1 MAKTI
6 KFYMICDD
14 HPVRTIDDLREHF
27 GMEDVLDYYK
37 RGIFQR
43 WLKVRGYEAEL
54 EAVNQIDSKDDSEA
68 LTKLIQIFD
77 VEKDP
82 AKIAEFIGILKYNEE
97 KAKAAAEKK
106 KKEEEEKARAVI
118 EKTENVEEERSNAE
132 EQKMNKDGQNANA
145 VRDMNQYLSLVDTIL
160 ENSTNKA
167 VIKNA
172 VKEIAENYRHVFK
185 QDYVNLFYL
194 LYECAPMAIFVM
206 LSFGVMREKYLSDD
220 AMRSPKLPENTLG
233 IDSSILLSKKLQE
246 AKDKRSNNTYM
257 GPVADSVANL
267 VGILSKSTQRSLLDM
282 HLTGFNDLRNKR
294 TPFKTLL
301 NEITKVNRLKDI
313 LTKDLKEFS
322 ENTLFN
328 WRKLEP
334 KGKKCM
340 VLKLAVGDHVC
351 PSGQKDANKIL
362 NASDCNDKFIL
373 LDGIDIRSRSYAST
387 YYMEV

>member
-27 GMEDVLDYYK
+27 GMEDVLDYYR
-37 RGIFQR
+37 RGILQR
-43 WLKVRGYEAEL
+43 WLKVRGYDAEL
-54 EAVNQIDSKDDSEA
+54 EAVKQMNATGDAEA

-82 AKIAEFIGILKYNEE
+82 AEIAELIEILKYNEE
-97 KAKAAAEKK
+97 KAKAAEEKK
-106 KKEEEEKARAVI
+106 KKEEEEKARAAI
-118 EKTENVEEERSNAE
+118 EKTENVEEERNNAE

-145 VRDMNQYLSLVDTIL
+145 VRDMNQYLRLVDTIL

-167 VIKNA
+167 VIKSA
-172 VKEIAENYRHVFK
+172 VKEIAEKYRHVFE

-206 LSFGVMREKYLSDD
+206 LSFDVMREKYLSDN
-220 AMRSPKLPENTLG
+220 SKLSPENTLG
-233 IDSSILLSKKLQE
+233 IDSSQLLRKKWE
-246 AKDKRSNNTYM
+246 R
-257 GPVADSVANL
+257 
-267 VGILSKSTQRSLLDM
+267 
-282 HLTGFNDLRNKR
+282 LTGTYTQSNSSPKTPLFLPCILFGNSDKAKLEGQLTGLNNLKRNR
-294 TPFKTLL
+294 TAFKTVLDNITQERRL
-301 NEITKVNRLKDI
+301 MEILP
-313 LTKDLKEFS
+313 KDLKEFS
-322 ENTLFN
+322 ENTSFH
-328 WRKLEP
+328 WRRLEN
-334 KGKKCM
+334 KEKKCM
-340 VLKLAVGDHVC
+340 VLKIAVGDHVC
-351 PSGQKDANKIL
+351 PSGQRDANKIL

>member
-37 RGIFQR
+37 RGILQR

-82 AKIAEFIGILKYNEE
+82 AEIAEFIGILKYNED
-97 KAKAAAEKK
+97 KAKAAEEK
-106 KKEEEEKARAVI
+106 KKEEEKN
-118 EKTENVEEERSNAE
+118 KAE
-132 EQKMNKDGQNANA
+132 EHKRNKDEKNANDSDGDTK
-145 VRDMNQYLSLVDTIL
+145 RYLRLVNTIL
-160 ENSTNKA
+160 DNSTNKD
-167 VIKNA
+167 VIKSA
-172 VKEIAENYRHVFK
+172 VKEIAEKYRHVFE

-220 AMRSPKLPENTLG
+220 ARRSLKLPENTLG

-246 AKDKRSNNTYM
+246 AKDKRSNNTYL
-257 GPVADSVANL
+257 GPVADGMANL

-322 ENTLFN
+322 ENTSFK
-328 WRKLEP
+328 WRTLEP
-334 KGKKCM
+334 KEEKCM
-340 VLKLAVGDHVC
+340 VLKIAVGDHVC
-351 PSGQKDANKIL
+351 PSGQRDANKIL

>member
-54 EAVNQIDSKDDSEA
+54 EAVNQMNAADDAEA
-68 LTKLIQIFD
+68 LTKLIRIFD

-82 AKIAEFIGILKYNEE
+82 AEIAEFIKILKYNEE
-97 KAKAAAEKK
+97 KAKAAEEKK
-106 KKEEEEKARAVI
+106 KKEEEEKI
-118 EKTENVEEERSNAE
+118 KAE
-132 EQKMNKDGQNANA
+132 EQKKNKDGQNANA
-145 VRDMNQYLSLVDTIL
+145 SDSDKARYLGLVNTIL

-167 VIKNA
+167 VIKSA
-172 VKEIAENYRHVFK
+172 VKEIAENYRHIFE
-185 QDYVNLFYL
+185 QDYVTLFYL

-206 LSFGVMREKYLSDD
+206 LSFDVMREKYLSDD
-220 AMRSPKLPENTLG
+220 AMRSLALPKNTFG
-233 IDSSILLSKKLQE
+233 IDSSILLSEKLQE
-246 AKDKRSNNTYM
+246 AKDKRSNNTNI
-257 GPVADSVANL
+257 GPVAGMNTGIVTGVTTGVANL
-267 VGILSKSTQRSLLDM
+267 VGILSTGVQIASLDM

-301 NEITKVNRLKDI
+301 NEITEANRLKDI
-313 LTKDLKEFS
+313 LPKDLKEFS
-322 ENTLFN
+322 ENTSLN

-334 KGKKCM
+334 KEKKCM
-340 VLKLAVGDHVC
+340 ILKVPVGHHVC
-351 PSGQKDANKIL
+351 PSGQRNGNNILDAN
-362 NASDCNDKFIL
+362 DCNDKFIL

>member
-132 EQKMNKDGQNANA
+132 EQKMNKDGQNGKRACE
-145 VRDMNQYLSLVDTIL
+145 VLSVSYPRLPLLWQLIL
-160 ENSTNKA
+160 MWRRLFA
-167 VIKNA
+167 RR
-172 VKEIAENYRHVFK
+172 RHVSTIG
-185 QDYVNLFYL
+185 YRPLSVNF
-194 LYECAPMAIFVM
+194 
-206 LSFGVMREKYLSDD
+206 
-220 AMRSPKLPENTLG
+220 
-233 IDSSILLSKKLQE
+233 SI
-246 AKDKRSNNTYM
+246 
-257 GPVADSVANL
+257 
-267 VGILSKSTQRSLLDM
+267 
-282 HLTGFNDLRNKR
+282 
-294 TPFKTLL
+294 
-301 NEITKVNRLKDI
+301 
-313 LTKDLKEFS
+313 
-322 ENTLFN
+322 
-328 WRKLEP
+328 
-334 KGKKCM
+334 
-340 VLKLAVGDHVC
+340 
-351 PSGQKDANKIL
+351 
-362 NASDCNDKFIL
+362 
-373 LDGIDIRSRSYAST
+373 
-387 YYMEV
+387 

>member
-37 RGIFQR
+37 RGILQR

-54 EAVNQIDSKDDSEA
+54 EAVNQIDSTDDSAA

-82 AKIAEFIGILKYNEE
+82 AEIAEFIGILKYNED
-97 KAKAAAEKK
+97 KAKAAEEK
-106 KKEEEEKARAVI
+106 KKEEEKN
-118 EKTENVEEERSNAE
+118 KAE
-132 EQKMNKDGQNANA
+132 EHKRNKDEKNANDSDGDTK
-145 VRDMNQYLSLVDTIL
+145 RYLRLVNTIL
-160 ENSTNKA
+160 DNSTNKD
-167 VIKNA
+167 VIKSA
-172 VKEIAENYRHVFK
+172 VKEIAEKYRHVFE

-220 AMRSPKLPENTLG
+220 ARRSLKLPENTLG

-246 AKDKRSNNTYM
+246 AKDKRSNNTYI
-257 GPVADSVANL
+257 GPVADSMANL

-294 TPFKTLL
+294 TPFETLL

-313 LTKDLKEFS
+313 LPKDLKEFS
-322 ENTLFN
+322 ENTNFQ

-334 KGKKCM
+334 NEKKCM
-340 VLKLAVGDHVC
+340 ILKVAVGHHVC
-351 PSGQKDANKIL
+351 PSGQRDGNKIL
-362 NASDCNDKFIL
+362 NADDCNDKFIL
-373 LDGIDIRSRSYAST
+373 LDGIDIRSKSYAST

>member
-1 MAKTI
+1 
-6 KFYMICDD
+6 MICDD

-27 GMEDVLDYYK
+27 GMEDVLDYYR
-37 RGIFQR
+37 RGILQR

-54 EAVNQIDSKDDSEA
+54 EAVNQIDSKEDSAA

-82 AKIAEFIGILKYNEE
+82 AEIAEFIKILKYNEE
-97 KAKAAAEKK
+97 KAKAAEEKK
-106 KKEEEEKARAVI
+106 KKEEEEKARAAI
-118 EKTENVEEERSNAE
+118 EKTENVEEERNNAE

-145 VRDMNQYLSLVDTIL
+145 VRDMNQYLRLVNTIL

-167 VIKNA
+167 VIKSA
-172 VKEIAENYRHVFK
+172 VKEIAENYRHVFE

-206 LSFGVMREKYLSDD
+206 LSFDVMREKYLSEN
-220 AMRSPKLPENTLG
+220 AWRSPVLPENTLG

-246 AKDKRSNNTYM
+246 AKDKRSNNTNM
-257 GPVADSVANL
+257 GPVADIATGMANL
-267 VGILSKSTQRSLLDM
+267 VGILSTSTQRAVLNM

-301 NEITKVNRLKDI
+301 NEITEANRLKDI
-313 LTKDLKEFS
+313 LPKDLKEFS
-322 ENTLFN
+322 ENTNFQ

-334 KGKKCM
+334 VEKKCM
-340 VLKLAVGDHVC
+340 VLKVGVGHHVC
-351 PSGQKDANKIL
+351 PSGQRDGNKIL
-362 NASDCNDKFIL
+362 NAGDCNDKFIL
-373 LDGIDIRSRSYAST
+373 LDGIDIRSKSYASS

>member
-27 GMEDVLDYYK
+27 GMEDVLDYYR
-37 RGIFQR
+37 RGILQR

-54 EAVNQIDSKDDSEA
+54 EAVKQIDSTDDSEA

-82 AKIAEFIGILKYNEE
+82 AEIAEFIEILKYNEE
-97 KAKAAAEKK
+97 KAKAAEEKK
-106 KKEEEEKARAVI
+106 KKEEEEKARAAI
-118 EKTENVEEERSNAE
+118 EKTENVEEERNNAE

-145 VRDMNQYLSLVDTIL
+145 VRDMNQYLRLVDTIL

-167 VIKNA
+167 VIKSA
-172 VKEIAENYRHVFK
+172 VKEIAEKYRHVFE

-206 LSFGVMREKYLSDD
+206 LSFDVMREKYLSDN
-220 AMRSPKLPENTLG
+220 SKLSPENTLG
-233 IDSSILLSKKLQE
+233 IDSSQLLRKKWE
-246 AKDKRSNNTYM
+246 R
-257 GPVADSVANL
+257 
-267 VGILSKSTQRSLLDM
+267 
-282 HLTGFNDLRNKR
+282 LTGTYTQSNSSPKTPLFLPCILFGNSDKAKLEGQLTGLNNLKRNR
-294 TPFKTLL
+294 TAFKTVLDNITQERRL
-301 NEITKVNRLKDI
+301 MEILP
-313 LTKDLKEFS
+313 KDLKEFS
-322 ENTLFN
+322 ENTSFH
-328 WRKLEP
+328 WRRLEP

-340 VLKLAVGDHVC
+340 VLKIAVGDHVC
-351 PSGQKDANKIL
+351 PSGQRDANKIL